1 MSDFRD
7 VYAPGAL
14 NEAAFQGTLTRRIFA
29 FLIDYFLLVLL
40 ILLAAVAVFFL
51 GVLTLGLAWFVY
63 PILGVLVAMLYF
75 GATIGGSAQASPGMR
90 AMGLILVQQSGRPID
105 FLTAIVHL
113 VLFWIFNAVLS
124 PLVLLVALFTNRNRL
139 LHDILLGT
147 AMADRAAY
155 VRSI

>member
-7 VYAPGAL
+7 VYAPGAI
-14 NEAAFQGTLTRRIFA
+14 NEAAFHGTLTRRIFA
-29 FLIDYFLLVLL
+29 FLIDYFLLGLV
-40 ILLAAVAVFFL
+40 ILVAAVIVFFL
-51 GVLTLGLAWFVY
+51 GLLTLGFAWFVY
-63 PILGVLVAMLYF
+63 PVLGAVVGMLYF
-75 GATIGGSAQASPGMR
+75 GMTIGGSAQASPGMR
-90 AMGLILVQQSGRPID
+90 AMGLILVQQNGRPID

-113 VLFWIFNAVLS
+113 VLFWLFNTVLS

-155 VRSI
+155 TRSI